1 MEKIK
6 NPKIIYLIAVLI
18 IIVGIIVTCIWK
30 TNFSLEYS
38 EHTRINVYIGKE
50 FNVED
55 MKQIVKDVFK
65 NKEIKYQNIETF
77 NDSIAINVKELNDEE
92 LTVLKDKVKE
102 KYEIEEIDSNVTTM
116 TIPHYRIRDIIKPYI
131 VPMVITTIIILAYV
145 GIRYLKLG
153 AFIVTIKLLVRL
165 IVSQA
170 VFASI
175 IQILRIPVG
184 VYMVPVAI
192 LIYILTIMAT
202 VIVYENEATRKKEQ
216 EEKNKVQKA

>member
-1 MEKIK
+1 
-6 NPKIIYLIAVLI
+6 
-18 IIVGIIVTCIWK
+18 
-30 TNFSLEYS
+30 
-38 EHTRINVYIGKE
+38 
-50 FNVED
+50 
-55 MKQIVKDVFK
+55 
-65 NKEIKYQNIETF
+65 
-77 NDSIAINVKELNDEE
+77 
-92 LTVLKDKVKE
+92 
-102 KYEIEEIDSNVTTM
+102 M

>member
-38 EHTRINVYIGKE
+38 EHTRIDVYIGKE

-77 NDSIAINVKELNDEE
+77 NDSIAINIKELNDEE

-131 VPMVITTIIILAYV
+131 APIVITTIIILAYI

-153 AFIVTIKLLVRL
+153 AFKVIITLLLRL
-165 IVSQA
+165 IVSEA
-170 VFASI
+170 VLASI

-184 VYMVPVAI
+184 VYIVPVTI
-192 LIYILTIMAT
+192 IIYVLVTIAT
-202 VIVYENEATRKKEQ
+202 VVGYEDGVIRKKEQ
-216 EEKNKVQKA
+216 EEKK

>member
-6 NPKIIYLIAVLI
+6 NPKIIYLVAVLI

-50 FNVED
+50 FNIDD
-55 MKQIVKDVFK
+55 MKQIAEEVFK
-65 NKEIKYQNIETF
+65 NKEIKYQNIEIF

-92 LTVLKDKVKE
+92 LALLKEKVKE

-116 TIPHYRIRDIIKPYI
+116 IIPHYRIRDIIKPYI
-131 VPMVITTIIILAYV
+131 VPIIITTIIILAYV

-153 AFIVTIKLLVRL
+153 LFTVIITLLIRL
-165 IVSQA
+165 IVSEA
-170 VFASI
+170 VFTSI
-175 IQILRIPVG
+175 IQIFRIPVG
-184 VYMVPVAI
+184 VYTIPVAI
-192 LIYILTIMAT
+192 LVYILVTIAT
-202 VIVYENEATRKKEQ
+202 VIGYENEATRKKEQ
-216 EEKNKVQKA
+216 EKKKEK

>member
-6 NPKIIYLIAVLI
+6 NPKVIYLISVLI

-38 EHTRINVYIGKE
+38 EHTRIYVYIGKE

-55 MKQIVKDVFK
+55 IKQIAKDVLK

-131 VPMVITTIIILAYV
+131 VPMIITTLVILVYI
-145 GIRYLKLG
+145 GIRYFNLG
-153 AFIVTIKLLVRL
+153 IVKTVCTLLLRL
-165 IVSQA
+165 IVSEA
-170 VFASI
+170 VLASI
-175 IQILRIPVG
+175 IQTIRIPVG
-184 VYMVPVAI
+184 VYTIPVAI
-192 LIYILTIMAT
+192 LVYILVTIVT
-202 VIVYENEATRKKEQ
+202 VVGYENEATRKKEQ
-216 EEKNKVQKA
+216 EKKK

>member
-1 MEKIK
+1 MEKMK
-6 NPKIIYLIAVLI
+6 NTKIIYLVAVLI
-18 IIVGIIVTCIWK
+18 IIIGIAVTCIGK

-50 FNVED
+50 FNID
-55 MKQIVKDVFK
+55 DIKQIAKEVFK

-116 TIPHYRIRDIIKPYI
+116 IIPHYRIRDIIKPYV

-184 VYMVPVAI
+184 VYVVPVAI

-202 VIVYENEATRKKEQ
+202 VIGYENEATRKKEQ
-216 EEKNKVQKA
+216 EEKK

>member
-38 EHTRINVYIGKE
+38 EHTRIDVYIGKE

-77 NDSIAINVKELNDEE
+77 NDSIAINIKELNDEE

-131 VPMVITTIIILAYV
+131 APIVITTIIILAYI

-153 AFIVTIKLLVRL
+153 AFKVIITLLLRL
-165 IVSQA
+165 IVSEA
-170 VFASI
+170 VLASI

-184 VYMVPVAI
+184 VYIVPVAI
-192 LIYILTIMAT
+192 IIYVLVTIAT
-202 VIVYENEATRKKEQ
+202 VVGYENGVIRKKEQ
-216 EEKNKVQKA
+216 EEKK

>member
-6 NPKIIYLIAVLI
+6 NTKIIYLVAVLI
-18 IIVGIIVTCIWK
+18 IIIGIAVTCICK

-38 EHTRINVYIGKE
+38 EHTRIDVYIGKE
-50 FNVED
+50 FNID
-55 MKQIVKDVFK
+55 DIKQIAKEVFK

-77 NDSIAINVKELNDEE
+77 NDSIAINIKELNDEE

-102 KYEIEEIDSNVTTM
+102 KYQIEEIDSNVTTM
-116 TIPHYRIRDIIKPYI
+116 IIPHYRIRDMIKPYI
-131 VPMVITTIIILAYV
+131 IPMVITTIIILAYA

-202 VIVYENEATRKKEQ
+202 VIGYENEATRKKEQ
-216 EEKNKVQKA
+216 EEKK

>member
-6 NPKIIYLIAVLI
+6 NPKIIYLIAALI

-50 FNVED
+50 FNID
-55 MKQIVKDVFK
+55 DIKQIAEEVFEK
-65 NKEIKYQNIETF
+65 KEIKYQNIEIF

-92 LTVLKDKVKE
+92 LALLKEKVKE

-116 TIPHYRIRDIIKPYI
+116 IIPHYRIRDIIKPYI
-131 VPMVITTIIILAYV
+131 VPIIITTIIILAYV

-153 AFIVTIKLLVRL
+153 LFTVIITLLIRL
-165 IVSQA
+165 IVSEA
-170 VFASI
+170 VFTSI
-175 IQILRIPVG
+175 IQIFRIPVG
-184 VYMVPVAI
+184 VYTIPVAI
-192 LIYILTIMAT
+192 LVYILVTIVT
-202 VIVYENEATRKKEQ
+202 VIGYENEATRKKEQ
-216 EEKNKVQKA
+216 EKKKEK

>member
-6 NPKIIYLIAVLI
+6 NPKIIYLVAALI

-38 EHTRINVYIGKE
+38 EHTRIDVYIGKE
-50 FNVED
+50 FNKDD
-55 MKQIVKDVFK
+55 MKQIAKEVFK
-65 NKEIKYQNIETF
+65 DKEIKYQNIETF

-102 KYEIEEIDSNVTTM
+102 KYEIEEIDNNVTTM

-131 VPMVITTIIILAYV
+131 VPMIITTIIILAYV

-153 AFIVTIKLLVRL
+153 AFTVIVTLLLRL
-165 IVSQA
+165 IVSES

-175 IQILRIPVG
+175 IQIARIPVG
-184 VYMVPVAI
+184 VYVIPVAI
-192 LIYILTIMAT
+192 LIYILVTIVT
-202 VIVYENEATRKKEQ
+202 LIGYENEATRKKEQ
-216 EEKNKVQKA
+216 EKKK

>member
-1 MEKIK
+1 MEKVK
-6 NPKIIYLIAVLI
+6 NSKIIYLVAVLI
-18 IIVGIIVTCIWK
+18 IIIGIIVTCISK

-38 EHTRINVYIGKE
+38 EHTRIDIYIGKE
-50 FNVED
+50 FNID
-55 MKQIVKDVFK
+55 DIKQITKEVFK

-116 TIPHYRIRDIIKPYI
+116 IIPHYRIRDIIKPYI
-131 VPMVITTIIILAYV
+131 IPMVITTIIILVYV

-153 AFIVTIKLLVRL
+153 VFNVIITLLVRL
-165 IVSQA
+165 IISEA
-170 VFASI
+170 VLASI

-192 LIYILTIMAT
+192 LIYILIIMAT
-202 VIVYENEATRKKEQ
+202 VVGYENEATRKKQQ
-216 EEKNKVQKA
+216 EEKK

>member
-6 NPKIIYLIAVLI
+6 NPKVIYLISVLI

-38 EHTRINVYIGKE
+38 EHTRIDVYIGKE

-55 MKQIVKDVFK
+55 IKQIAKDVLK

-131 VPMVITTIIILAYV
+131 VPMIITTLVILAYI
-145 GIRYLKLG
+145 GIRYFNLG
-153 AFIVTIKLLVRL
+153 IVKTVCTLLLRL
-165 IVSQA
+165 IVSEA
-170 VFASI
+170 ILASI
-175 IQILRIPVG
+175 IQIIRIPVG
-184 VYMVPVAI
+184 VYTIPVAI
-192 LIYILTIMAT
+192 LVYILVTIVT
-202 VIVYENEATRKKEQ
+202 VVGYENEATRKKEQ
-216 EEKNKVQKA
+216 EKKK

>member
-6 NPKIIYLIAVLI
+6 NPKVIYLISVLI

-38 EHTRINVYIGKE
+38 EHTRIDVYIGKE

-55 MKQIVKDVFK
+55 IKQIAKDVFK
-65 NKEIKYQNIETF
+65 DKEIKYQNIETF

-131 VPMVITTIIILAYV
+131 VPMIITTLVILAYI
-145 GIRYLKLG
+145 GIRYFNLG
-153 AFIVTIKLLVRL
+153 IVKTVCTLLLRL
-165 IVSQA
+165 IVSEA
-170 VFASI
+170 ILASI
-175 IQILRIPVG
+175 IQTIRIPVG
-184 VYMVPVAI
+184 VYTIPVAI
-192 LIYILTIMAT
+192 LVYILVTIVT
-202 VIVYENEATRKKEQ
+202 VVGYENEATRKKEQ
-216 EEKNKVQKA
+216 EKKK

>member
-6 NPKIIYLIAVLI
+6 NTKIIYLIAVLI

-30 TNFSLEYS
+30 TNFSLEYA
-38 EHTRINVYIGKE
+38 EHTRIDVYIGKE
-50 FNVED
+50 FNKED
-55 MKQIVKDVFK
+55 IKQIAKEVFK
-65 NKEIKYQNIETF
+65 NKEVKYQNIEIF

-92 LTVLKDKVKE
+92 LTVLKEKVKE

-131 VPMVITTIIILAYV
+131 VPIVITTIIILLYI

-153 AFIVTIKLLVRL
+153 VFKVIITLLLRL
-165 IVSQA
+165 IVSEA
-170 VFASI
+170 VLASI

-184 VYMVPVAI
+184 EYMVPVAI
-192 LIYILTIMAT
+192 LIYALVTIAT
-202 VIVYENEATRKKEQ
+202 VVGYENEVIRKKEQ
-216 EEKNKVQKA
+216 EEKKK

>member
-6 NPKIIYLIAVLI
+6 NPKIIYLVAVLVI
-18 IIVGIIVTCIWK
+18 IIGIIVTCIWK

-38 EHTRINVYIGKE
+38 EHTRINVYIGKV

-55 MKQIVKDVFK
+55 IKQIAKEVFP

-77 NDSIAINVKELNDEE
+77 KDSIGINVKELNEEE
-92 LTVLKDKVKE
+92 LALLKEKVKE

-116 TIPHYRIRDIIKPYI
+116 TIPHYRIRYIIKPYI
-131 VPMVITTIIILAYV
+131 IPVVITTIIILVYV

-153 AFIVTIKLLVRL
+153 IFNVIITLLVRL
-165 IVSQA
+165 IVSEA
-170 VFASI
+170 VFISI

-184 VYMVPVAI
+184 VYTIPIAI
-192 LIYILTIMAT
+192 LIYILVTIAT
-202 VIVYENEATRKKEQ
+202 VVGYENEATRKKKQ
-216 EEKNKVQKA
+216 EEKKEK

>member
-6 NPKIIYLIAVLI
+6 NPKIIYLVAVLVI
-18 IIVGIIVTCIWK
+18 IIGIIVTCIWK

-38 EHTRINVYIGKE
+38 EHTRINVYIGKV

-55 MKQIVKDVFK
+55 IKQIAKEVFP

-77 NDSIAINVKELNDEE
+77 KDSIGINVKELNEEE
-92 LTVLKDKVKE
+92 LALLKEKVKE

-131 VPMVITTIIILAYV
+131 IPMVITTIIILVYV
-145 GIRYLKLG
+145 GIRYLKLDI
-153 AFIVTIKLLVRL
+153 FNVIITLLVRL
-165 IVSQA
+165 IVSEA
-170 VFASI
+170 VFISI

-184 VYMVPVAI
+184 VYTIPIAI
-192 LIYILTIMAT
+192 LIYILVTIAT
-202 VIVYENEATRKKEQ
+202 VVGYENEATRKKKQ
-216 EEKNKVQKA
+216 EEKKEK